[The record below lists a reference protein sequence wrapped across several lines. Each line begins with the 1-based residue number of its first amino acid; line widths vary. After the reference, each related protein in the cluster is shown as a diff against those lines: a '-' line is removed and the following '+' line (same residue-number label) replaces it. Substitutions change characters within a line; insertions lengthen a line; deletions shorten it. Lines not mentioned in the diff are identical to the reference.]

1 MKSLIFTFSFLLGFG
16 VYSQINVDSIGIYM
30 FEILNDMRVK
40 NGTSKRYLSKYCK
53 QASKI
58 HLDYL
63 LKYGFSEGHY
73 ETKINVG
80 NKVLN
85 KPIDRYN
92 YFNRDSA
99 KYYDNDYVGYYKPY
113 KYTSEICNYQTI
125 FLDLNGKTLN
135 KKIALELIE
144 NYMVSKLH
152 YNALFTSNFDEQIN
166 RCYFSVGSK
175 IENGNYVFYSVGVF
189 DRSLTKKTNLTK
201 DYQRGYKVF
210 Y

>member
-1 MKSLIFTFSFLLGFG
+1 MKNLLVVLFFLLGFG

-40 NGTSKRYLSKYCK
+40 NGSDKRYLSNYCK

-58 HLDYL
+58 HLNYIV
-63 LKYGFSEGHY
+63 KYGFSEGHY

-92 YFNRDSA
+92 YFNRDSV

-113 KYTSEICNYQTI
+113 KYTSEICNYQTMS
-125 FLDLNGKTLN
+125 LDLNDKSIN
-135 KKIALELIE
+135 RKIALELLE

-152 YNALFTSNFDEQIN
+152 YNALFTVNFDEQIN
-166 RCYFSVGSK
+166 RCFFSVDYK
-175 IENGNYVFYSVGVF
+175 IESGKYVFYSVGVF
-189 DRSLTKKTNLTK
+189 DRSLTKKSNLTK
-201 DYQRGYKVF
+201 DYQRGYNF
-210 Y
+210 IY

>member
-1 MKSLIFTFSFLLGFG
+1 MKNLLFVLFFLLGFG
-16 VYSQINVDSIGIYM
+16 VYSQINVDSISFYM
-30 FEILNDMRVK
+30 FEIHNDMRSQS
-40 NGTSKRYLSKYCK
+40 GSAKRYLSNYCK
-53 QASKI
+53 QASKT

-80 NKVLN
+80 NKILN

-92 YFNRDSA
+92 YFNRDSV
-99 KYYDNDYVGYYKPY
+99 KYNDIDYVGYYKPY

-125 FLDLNGKTLN
+125 TLDLNDKSLN
-135 KKIALELIE
+135 RKIALELIE

-166 RCYFSVGSK
+166 RCYFSVNYK
-175 IENGNYVFYSVGVF
+175 IENGKYVFYSVGVF
-189 DRSLTKKTNLTK
+189 DRSLTKKFNLTK
-201 DYQRGYKVF
+201 DYQGGYDKL